1 MRGALLLLLL
11 SNPCD
16 GLFAR
21 PRASHRRGRS
31 ARFRLCM
38 GPIIKLDRPLGIV
51 FEEIEPGKPAGVRVK
66 EITDGGN
73 ADLDGRVF
81 VGDELVAVSAVLLK
95 KEEGRLTVG
104 GSGFTNW
111 ERQMLPALAMDF
123 DTVMDAIG
131 SNTGRYG
138 YRNVAIEV
146 RRTSNS
152 LVQAKPRRRG
162 TSSGDTDGAVEDDG
176 TYPIRA
182 PKDNF

>member
-1 MRGALLLLLL
+1 
-11 SNPCD
+11 
-16 GLFAR
+16 
-21 PRASHRRGRS
+21 
-31 ARFRLCM
+31 M

-51 FEEIEPGKPAGVRVK
+51 FEEIEPGQPAGVRVK

-95 KEEGRLTVG
+95 NEGRLTVG

-111 ERQMLPALAMDF
+111 ERQMVPALAMDF

-138 YRNVAIEV
+138 YKNVAIEV
-146 RRTSNS
+146 RRTTSS
-152 LVQAKPRRRG
+152 LVQAKPRRLG
-162 TSSGDTDGAVEDDG
+162 NSDGDADDAADGDG
-176 TYPIRA
+176 LYPIRA
-182 PKDNF
+182 PRDNF